1 MTWKILYL
9 HFLRHFILLFQVQL
23 ANYFTEIN
31 YDLVV
36 MVYEEIVQ
44 SATNIQSNIWAKF
57 SETVT

>member
-9 HFLRHFILLFQVQL
+9 HFLRHFILLFQIQL

-36 MVYEEIVQ
+36 MVYEELVQ
-44 SATNIQSNIWAKF
+44 SATNIQSNI
-57 SETVT
+57 

>member
-1 MTWKILYL
+1 M
-9 HFLRHFILLFQVQL
+9 
-23 ANYFTEIN
+23 EIN

-36 MVYEEIVQ
+36 MVYEELVQ

>member
-9 HFLRHFILLFQVQL
+9 HFLRHFILLFQIQL

-36 MVYEEIVQ
+36 MVYEELVQ